1 MAAYEIVMPRL
12 GLTMTQ
18 GLIAEWHVEDGAWIE
33 KGALLFTL
41 ESEKSTLDIEAPT
54 SGIVRILRPAGE
66 TVPVQTVIARIEQ
79 EGEKARGRIN
89 ESPSQREST
98 SQQESALQAKIPT
111 SQVRITPKA
120 RRMAREWGVNVAG
133 LTGSGPRGMIV
144 VADVQGAAQA
154 APPAVPC
161 RATPVARRVAE
172 QLGVDL
178 RAVTGSGPQG
188 RITRADVEQAAA
200 MPPAPPAPVPSG
212 ATPTS
217 PLPAA
222 PLTGLRALIAER
234 LTRGW
239 NERPQVTLVCE
250 VDATELVSLRRQ
262 LHAELNVKLSYNTFF
277 IKAVALT
284 LREQPHVN
292 VQLTATGLRRLE
304 TLHVGLAVDTE
315 RGLLVPVLRDADR
328 KPLVA
333 LDRELRALAER
344 ALAGRSLPEELS
356 GGSITVTN
364 LGAYDIDA
372 FTPIINPPESAILG
386 VGRIAPKPVVFQGQI
401 VARERV
407 TLSLSFDHRLL
418 DGAPAARFLQR
429 IKQRLERPVGLLV
442 ANGE

>member
-1 MAAYEIVMPRL
+1 MTAYEIVMPRL

-18 GLIAEWHVEDGAWIE
+18 GLIADWHVEDGAWIE

-54 SGIVRILRPAGE
+54 SGVVRILRPAGE

-79 EGEKARGRIN
+79 EGERASGRKGEKAGERKGEKAGEREGESAPKSTI
-89 ESPSQREST
+89 ESPT
-98 SQQESALQAKIPT
+98 SGIS
-111 SQVRITPKA
+111 PKA
-120 RRMAREWGVNVAG
+120 RRLAREWGVDVAA
-133 LTGSGPRGMIV
+133 LTGSGPRGMV
-144 VADVQGAAQA
+144 VAADVERAAQA
-154 APPAVPC
+154 APQKALL

-178 RAVTGSGPQG
+178 RAVKGSGPQG
-188 RITRADVEQAAA
+188 RITRADVEQAT
-200 MPPAPPAPVPSG
+200 
-212 ATPTS
+212 AT
-217 PLPAA
+217 PAA
-222 PLTGLRALIAER
+222 PALAPAPAPALPLAGLRALIAER

-250 VDATELVSLRRQ
+250 VDASELVSLRRQ
-262 LHAELNVKLSYNTFF
+262 LHEELGVKLSYNTFI
-277 IKAVALT
+277 IKAVALA
-284 LREQPHVN
+284 LREHPHVN
-292 VQLTATGLRRLE
+292 VQLTETGLRQLE
-304 TLHVGLAVDTE
+304 TIHVGLAVDTE

-328 KPLVA
+328 RPLAA

-344 ALAGRSLPEELS
+344 ALAGRSLPDEFS

-429 IKQRLERPVGLLV
+429 IKQRLERPVGLV
-442 ANGE
+442 IANGE